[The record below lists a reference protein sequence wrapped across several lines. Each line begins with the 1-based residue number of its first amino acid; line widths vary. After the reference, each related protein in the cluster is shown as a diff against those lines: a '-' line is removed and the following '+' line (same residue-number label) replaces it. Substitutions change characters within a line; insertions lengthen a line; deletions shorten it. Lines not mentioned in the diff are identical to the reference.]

1 MSYELFIA
9 NRYLKSKRKT
19 RFISVITYFSIG
31 GVMIGVAALIIVLA
45 VMNGFETEVRTR
57 IIGFD
62 AHIRMRTF
70 SETGGMEN
78 YPEIISQLKKIPH
91 ITGCAPYIIKHS
103 ILQSQNDRPQA
114 VFVKGSDPSREA
126 EVSLVKK
133 YLITGEFNFDPVAVD
148 DSPALPG
155 IILGSGL
162 SNRLMAEI
170 GAKVFL
176 ISPAGLSISG
186 GPFQIPPVKQFRVT
200 GIFESGLNEYD
211 ANVALCH
218 IRDAQSL
225 FLYGNRVDGIEIKLD
240 NIDLADKISAEIDS
254 MFGYPYTTE
263 TWFQRNKTLF
273 SWMKIE
279 KWAAFIILSLIIMV
293 AAFNIIS
300 TLIMVVLEKTR
311 EVGILKAM
319 GASSKSIM
327 RIFMFEGLVIGL
339 VGTFLGSLTG
349 YLLCLSQLKYRWFS
363 LPGDIYFISALP
375 IEMKML
381 DFVFISGS
389 ALILCL
395 LASVYPAWKAS
406 RLDPVE
412 AIRYE

>member
-19 RFISVITYFSIG
+19 GFISVITYFSIG

-103 ILQSQNDRPQA
+103 ILQSHNDRPQA
-114 VFVKGSDPSREA
+114 VFVKGTDPSREE
-126 EVSLVKK
+126 EVSLIKK

-162 SNRLMAEI
+162 SSRLMAEI
-170 GAKVFL
+170 GGKVFL

-319 GASSKSIM
+319 GASAKSIM

-395 LASVYPAWKAS
+395 LASIYPAWKAS

>member
-19 RFISVITYFSIG
+19 GFISVITYFSIG
-31 GVMIGVAALIIVLA
+31 GVTIGVAALIIVLA

-57 IIGFD
+57 IVGFD

-70 SETGGMEN
+70 SETSGMEN
-78 YPEIISQLKKIPH
+78 YTEIISQLKKIPH

-103 ILQSQNDRPQA
+103 ILQSHNDRPQA
-114 VFVKGSDPSREA
+114 VFVKGSDPSLEE
-126 EVSLVKK
+126 EVSLIRK
-133 YLITGEFNFDPVAVD
+133 YLISGEFNFDPVAVD

-162 SNRLMAEI
+162 SSRLMAEI
-170 GAKVFL
+170 GGKIFL

-225 FLYGNRVDGIEIKLD
+225 FLYGSRVDGIEIKLD
-240 NIDLADKISAEIDS
+240 NIDLADKVALEIDS

-319 GASSKSIM
+319 GATSKSIM
-327 RIFMFEGLVIGL
+327 RIFVFEGLVIGV
-339 VGTFLGSLTG
+339 VGTVLGSLTG

-363 LPGDIYFISALP
+363 LPGDIYFINALP
-375 IEMKML
+375 IEMKSMDFML
-381 DFVFISGS
+381 ISGS

-395 LASVYPAWKAS
+395 LASIYPAWKAS

>member
-1 MSYELFIA
+1 MAYELFVA

-19 RFISVITYFSIG
+19 GFISVITYFSIG

-62 AHIRMRTF
+62 AHVRMRTF
-70 SETGGMEN
+70 NESGGMEN
-78 YPEIISQLKKIPH
+78 YPQIISQLKKIKH
-91 ITGCAPYIIKHS
+91 VVGCAPYIVKHS
-103 ILQSQNDRPQA
+103 ILQSRNNQPQA
-114 VFVKGSDPSREA
+114 VFVKGSDPSLES
-126 EVSLVKK
+126 EVSLIRK
-133 YLITGEFNFDPVAVD
+133 YLISGEFNFDPVAVD
-148 DSPALPG
+148 DSPAMPG

-162 SNRLMAEI
+162 SSRLMADI
-170 GAKVFL
+170 GSKVFL
-176 ISPAGLSISG
+176 ISPAGLSIGG
-186 GPFQIPPVKQFRVT
+186 GPFQVPPVKQFRVT

-218 IRDAQSL
+218 IRDAQSV
-225 FLYGNRVDGIEIKLD
+225 FLYGNKVDGVEIKLD
-240 NIDLADKISAEIDS
+240 NIDMADKVAMEIDA

-319 GASSKSIM
+319 GASGKNIM
-327 RIFMFEGLVIGL
+327 RIFVFQGLVIGV
-339 VGTFLGSLTG
+339 VGTFFGSLIG
-349 YLLCLSQLKYRWFS
+349 YLLCFSQLKYRWFS
-363 LPGDIYFISALP
+363 LPGDIYFINALP
-375 IEMKML
+375 IEMKIM